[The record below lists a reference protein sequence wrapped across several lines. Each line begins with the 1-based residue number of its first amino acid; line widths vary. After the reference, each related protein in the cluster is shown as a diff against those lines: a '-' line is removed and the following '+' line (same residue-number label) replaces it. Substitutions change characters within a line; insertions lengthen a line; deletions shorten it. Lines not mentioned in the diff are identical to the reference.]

1 MAGKTIKLP
10 YLPIQSFRE
19 VTGGVGLIYP
29 PACGP
34 WLPPM
39 SQKPIPDF
47 TETELWVVRTTL
59 KERYGKEIPIEL
71 AEAEVML
78 GGEAGLAWCPT
89 LWWFAKGASFAIIK
103 LGDKRYRPIFS
114 YHPET
119 QIGTGVDT
127 YDEIGD
133 AVVDVLQ
140 VESDHMRKQKQKLE
154 ELQAKVGNKPSSSND
169 SDDSLTPL
177 FWGD

>member
-1 MAGKTIKLP
+1 
-10 YLPIQSFRE
+10 
-19 VTGGVGLIYP
+19 
-29 PACGP
+29 
-34 WLPPM
+34 M

-47 TETELWVVRTTL
+47 TETELWVVQTTL
-59 KERYGKEIPIEL
+59 KERYGKDIPIEL

-103 LGDKRYRPIFS
+103 LGEKRYRPIFS

-119 QIGTGVDT
+119 QIGTGTDT
-127 YDEIGD
+127 YDEVGD
-133 AVVDVLQ
+133 AIVDVLQ
-140 VESDHMRKQKQKLE
+140 VEADHMRKQKQKLE
-154 ELQAKVGNKPSSSND
+154 ELQAKVGNKPSSPDD

>member
-1 MAGKTIKLP
+1 
-10 YLPIQSFRE
+10 
-19 VTGGVGLIYP
+19 
-29 PACGP
+29 
-34 WLPPM
+34 M
-39 SQKPIPDF
+39 SDSKIPDF

-59 KERYGKEIPIEL
+59 KERYGKEIGIEL
-71 AEAEVML
+71 ADAEIML
-78 GGEAGLAWCPT
+78 DSERGLAWRPT

-103 LGDKRYRPIFS
+103 VGEKNYRPIFS

-119 QIGTGVDT
+119 QIGTGVDA

-140 VESDHMRKQKQKLE
+140 VEADHMRRQKLKLE
-154 ELQAKVGNKPSSSND
+154 EPSAKAGKTATPD
-169 SDDSLTPL
+169 DKDDSLTPL